1 MPLIIIGKLKTLDNP
16 QLFVII
22 DNTLCKCKIA
32 EKASY
37 DFNNDNYYLPLYFK
51 YN

>member
-1 MPLIIIGKLKTLDNP
+1 MILIRIGKLKTLDNP

-32 EKASY
+32 EKAY
-37 DFNNDNYYLPLYFK
+37 YAFNNDIYYLPLYFE